1 MYVSCLGAN
10 TFSLVATVRISA
22 LKITSFRVFLDYI
35 GQAAWSHFTV
45 CVFFGPRLLQLFRRM
60 LEPIFCCGAPELFR
74 GLQNFIGQH

>member
-60 LEPIFCCGAPELFR
+60 LEHPFAAKPHKCFVDYNLT
-74 GLQNFIGQH
+74 